1 MNILDKI
8 DRILNEEKY
17 ILTIVTKEKAE
28 KSKDKYKNANKL
40 GYHIRCNNKGDA
52 ENKKEKFE
60 KEGKYK
66 GETIQKMLITRE
78 SEGMGQDNN

>member
-40 GYHIRCNNKGDA
+40 GYHIRCNIKA
-52 ENKKEKFE
+52 KQSKKC
-60 KEGKYK
+60 
-66 GETIQKMLITRE
+66 
-78 SEGMGQDNN
+78 